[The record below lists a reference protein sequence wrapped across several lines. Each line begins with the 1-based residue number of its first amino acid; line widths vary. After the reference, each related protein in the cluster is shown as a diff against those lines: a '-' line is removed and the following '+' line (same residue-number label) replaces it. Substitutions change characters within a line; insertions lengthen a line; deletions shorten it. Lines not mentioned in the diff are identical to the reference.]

1 MKDLVIKIQAEWD
14 NKGVPV
20 ECQDWTLRHI
30 FEGLSSTADDHPG
43 VSIEDRLA
51 PLIRAMPEDWD
62 GSLEGPASIPSSF
75 QTLLRLYKTWGLVQP
90 KRWRM
95 CLGTR
100 KYEHEPFIL
109 PPAEEDGYDG
119 SQYVACTCNPPNDMR
134 MCLVCIK
141 TCPHCNNSRFEM
153 ISFDYLSIA
162 DQLSS
167 SMASRTLCHELLT
180 MWRAHP
186 EWLNVHEAPPTIIE
200 VWHGEKIREIQDFW
214 NPKVEWEL
222 PVICPN
228 TKCRRAYCAFLIK
241 CKSLRTP
248 QHWDA

>member
-134 MCLVCIK
+134 TCPVCIK
-141 TCPHCNNSRFEM
+141 ICPHCNNSIFEM

-167 SMASRTLCHELLT
+167 SMASNTLCHELLT
-180 MWRAHP
+180 MWRAHL

-200 VWHGEKIREIQDFW
+200 V
-214 NPKVEWEL
+214 
-222 PVICPN
+222 
-228 TKCRRAYCAFLIK
+228 
-241 CKSLRTP
+241 
-248 QHWDA
+248 